1 MRQTTFGVL
10 RTEGSYMENLNSE
23 IKGYWEGEAEIYDDG
38 IQEELNSSRAD
49 VWENL
54 ILQNIPQKEKL
65 HILDV
70 GTGPGFFPV
79 ILGRAGHRVT
89 GIDISENMILHAR
102 ENIKKY
108 EAEAELMT
116 MDSQNLEFPDCSFDA
131 VICRNLTWTL
141 DFPERAYREWTR
153 VLKPGGAL
161 LVFDACWYLWMYDQ
175 EKKKVYLENEKK
187 IREKY
192 HRGIHMHADNSNDRI
207 LPEKLFMSDKQRP
220 QWDLNCLISLGY
232 GRVFAEPDISLLTRS
247 AFDQELN
254 WPTPEFMVGG
264 IL

>member
-1 MRQTTFGVL
+1 MSCDTILNENLDYWTHRASGYSAVNQEAL
-10 RTEGSYMENLNSE
+10 RTWQRAAWRDALCKKIHRHFPDS
-23 IKGYWEGEAEIYDDG
+23 A
-38 IQEELNSSRAD
+38 SSSLR
-49 VWENL
+49 VLE
-54 ILQNIPQKEKL
+54 
-65 HILDV
+65 V

-102 ENIKKY
+102 ENVKKY
-108 EAEAELMT
+108 RAEAELMA
-116 MDSQNLEFPDCSFDA
+116 MDSQNLEFPDCIFDA

-175 EKKKVYLENEKK
+175 KKKKVYMENEKK
-187 IREKY
+187 IRAKY
-192 HRGIHMHADNSNDRI
+192 HRGIHMHADNSKDRI
-207 LPEKLFMSDKQRP
+207 SPEKLFMSDKQRP

>member
-1 MRQTTFGVL
+1 
-10 RTEGSYMENLNSE
+10 MESLKSE
-23 IKGYWEGEAEIYDDG
+23 IKDYWEGEAEIYDDG
-38 IQEELNSSRAD
+38 IQEELNSPRAD
-49 VWENL
+49 AWKNL

-79 ILGRAGHRVT
+79 VFGRAGHHVT

-102 ENIKKY
+102 ANSKNY
-108 EAEAELMT
+108 GAEAELMT

-141 DFPERAYREWTR
+141 DSPERAYKEWTR

-175 EKKKVYLENEKK
+175 EKK
-187 IREKY
+187 
-192 HRGIHMHADNSNDRI
+192 
-207 LPEKLFMSDKQRP
+207 
-220 QWDLNCLISLGY
+220 
-232 GRVFAEPDISLLTRS
+232 
-247 AFDQELN
+247 
-254 WPTPEFMVGG
+254 
-264 IL
+264 